1 MENIMRITIQQA
13 SDILSRTEDEILFIA
28 NIEKRIPIE
37 YEADNDME
45 YNEDGTVRFI
55 EGASTD
61 PCWWFTLQDVLDFKK
76 QMDEG
81 LVGKV
86 EEILENK

>member
-28 NIEKRIPIE
+28 NIEKRLPIK

-55 EGASTD
+55 EE
-61 PCWWFTLQDVLDFKK
+61 DVLDFKK